1 MIEEVKI
8 MNGRSIAVKVLDRI
22 TNEGAYSNIVL
33 SKELN
38 NSDLSDKDKAL
49 ATEIVYGTLRRLKS
63 LDMIIGSFVRDLKI
77 MDKTILNILRVAIY
91 QMHYLDKVPSY
102 AACNEAVEI
111 AKTVS
116 DKESKLVNG
125 ILRNYVKKD
134 GNMEIVFRNKIDEVA
149 YELSFE
155 PWMIKLLIN
164 QYNEK
169 EAFKILHGLN
179 ETPKV
184 TVRVNNLKADYEDV
198 FNKLEEKGYC
208 VEEGF
213 ICPEAIAIKGGR
225 GIDSNEE
232 FIAGNITVQDE
243 SAMLVAPL
251 LEIEKGQ
258 TVLDL
263 CSAPG
268 GKTTHIAEL
277 LENTGEV
284 LAFDIHAKKLDLI
297 KESCDRLGLTNVKL
311 GEMDATKLDSKL
323 DSIAD
328 RVLIDVPCSGLG
340 IIRKK
345 PEIKW
350 TKKRSELKEI
360 VYVQRDIMSNAWQY
374 LKKDGI
380 MVYSTCTLN
389 KEENEE
395 NVDWFLSKNK
405 NAEIEK
411 VFVGNGENLK
421 YSNIGTLTI
430 LPNEHMD
437 GFFVAKF
444 RKK

>member
-1 MIEEVKI
+1 

-22 TNEGAYSNIVL
+22 TKEGAYSNIVL

-38 NSDLSDKDKAL
+38 NSELSDKDKAL

-63 LDMIIGSFVRDLKI
+63 LDMIIGSFVRDMKI
-77 MDKTILNILRVAIY
+77 MDKTILNILRMAIY

-116 DKESKLVNG
+116 DKDSKLVNG

-134 GNMEIVFRNKIDEVA
+134 GTMDIVFRNKIDEIA

-164 QYNEK
+164 QYKEK
-169 EAFKILHGLN
+169 EAFKILRGLN

-184 TVRVNNLKADYEDV
+184 TVRVNNLKADYEEV
-198 FNKLEEKGYC
+198 FNRLEEKGYC

-213 ICPEAIAIKGGR
+213 ICPEAISIKGGH

-232 FIAGNITVQDE
+232 FIDGNITVQDE

-258 TVLDL
+258 IVLDL

-284 LAFDIHAKKLDLI
+284 LAFDIHSKKLDLI
-297 KESCDRLGLTNVKL
+297 KENCDRLGLTNVKL
-311 GEMDATKLDSKL
+311 EEMDATKLNSKL
-323 DSIAD
+323 IAIAD

-360 VYVQRDIMSNAWQY
+360 VFIQRDIMNNAWEY

-380 MVYSTCTLN
+380 MVYATCTLN

-395 NVDWFLSKNK
+395 NVDWFLNK
-405 NAEIEK
+405 YKDAQIEK
-411 VFVGNGENLK
+411 VFVGNGDNLK
-421 YSNIGTLTI
+421 YNSLGTLTI

-444 RKK
+444 KKK

>member
-1 MIEEVKI
+1 

-63 LDMIIGSFVRDLKI
+63 LDMIIGSFVRDMKI
-77 MDKTILNILRVAIY
+77 MDKTILNILRIAIY
-91 QMHYLDKVPSY
+91 QMQYLDKVPSY

-111 AKTVS
+111 AKSVS
-116 DKESKLVNG
+116 EKDSKLVNG

-134 GNMEIVFRNKIDEVA
+134 GTMEIAFRNKIDEVA

-169 EAFKILHGLN
+169 EAIKILHGLN

-198 FNKLEEKGYC
+198 FNRLEEKGYC

-213 ICPEAIAIKGGR
+213 ICPEAISIKGGR

-232 FIAGNITVQDE
+232 FIDGNITVQDE

-251 LEIEKGQ
+251 LELEKGQ
-258 TVLDL
+258 KVLDL

-284 LAFDIHAKKLDLI
+284 LAFDIHPKKLDLI
-297 KESCDRLGLTNVKL
+297 KENCDRLGLTNVQL
-311 GEMDATKLDSKL
+311 AEMDATVLNTEL
-323 DSIAD
+323 ISIAD

-360 VYVQRDIMSNAWQY
+360 VFVQRDIMDNAWQY

-380 MVYSTCTLN
+380 MVYATCTLN

-395 NVDWFLSKNK
+395 NVDWFLSKYK
-405 NAEIEK
+405 DATIEK
-411 VFVGNGENLK
+411 VFVGNGDNLK